1 MILRRISSI
10 EKRPGPLKNV
20 RTKIVRYIRASSLT
34 ASGSP
39 ACMMNTAT
47 HMVKIMGIRHRR
59 NKAPSMKP
67 KQHAISA
74 NIASQN
80 DKVLPIL
87 NGSGNFSAVSLNMT
101 HLATPWLRNSVPKTI
116 RTARSMMEYAIGTR
130 GSLNSK
136 SFTFMII
143 LFFVKTRKSRK
154 GLFKAVF

>member
-1 MILRRISSI
+1 
-10 EKRPGPLKNV
+10 
-20 RTKIVRYIRASSLT
+20 
-34 ASGSP
+34 
-39 ACMMNTAT
+39 MMNTAT

-136 SFTFMII
+136 SFTFCVDMTI
-143 LFFVKTRKSRK
+143 LFFVRTRKKHK
-154 GLFKAVF
+154 GLLEALFLRYNPVCENIVRFYMFSNV